1 MERKKVVVLGS
12 TGSIGQ
18 NTLSVARE
26 NPDSVQIVGLAA
38 GKNLNLLIR
47 QIREFRPGMVSMSD
61 EDSASL
67 LREMFPELVVFSGS
81 EGATHLVEEAPAR
94 VVVAAISGMG
104 GLAPIAAAIRRH
116 MDVALANK
124 EALVAAGRLLMNLAS
139 EHGVNILP
147 VDSEHSA
154 IWQALQGRRTSEVKR
169 VILTASGGPF
179 FGFDRDDLT
188 KVTVDAALKHP
199 TWSMG
204 GKISIDSATL
214 MNKGLEVIEAHHLF
228 SIPYEKIEVLIHPES
243 VIHSFV
249 EFIDGS
255 QLAQC
260 SDPDMRIP
268 IQYALSYPKRWPA
281 SWVTNSFAGSRFS
294 FHTPD
299 DVTFGCLSL
308 AVAAGKA
315 GDYHTVVLNAANE
328 EAVKAFL
335 AGQIGFVDIETT
347 VRKIL
352 YAAVPEKLNDLDD
365 VFAADEKARSA
376 ARDHIEAKGGA

>member
-376 ARDHIEAKGGA
+376 ARDYIEAKGGA